1 MTYDGGEEKRR
12 LSRGDEKVG
21 ASDDKPVGVYRD
33 TKQKFTDPPMGFTA
47 ESLRGDE

>member
-1 MTYDGGEEKRR
+1 MTYDGEEKRH

-33 TKQKFTDPPMGFTA
+33 TKQKVYRSTDGLHSREP
-47 ESLRGDE
+47 ER